1 MKAENSTRIQFDSL
15 SSNEAY
21 ARGVTAAFLARYDP
35 TVPQLADLKTAV
47 SEAVTNCIV
56 HAYPEH
62 IGPVCMTIA
71 VYPDREV
78 HITITDKGIGIPN
91 VEQAMQPLFT
101 TGNPEERSGL
111 GFAVMQS
118 FMDRVK
124 VTSKPGKGIY
134 EWMPTHAG
142 GCTRHFHI
150 RASASRNIADT
161 QYSRS

>member
-56 HAYPEH
+56 HAYPDR
-62 IGPVCMTIA
+62 IGTVTMTIA

-78 HITITDKGIGIPN
+78 HITVTDKGIGIPN

-118 FMDRVK
+118 FMDKVK
-124 VTSKPGKGIY
+124 VSSQPGKG
-134 EWMPTHAG
+134 
-142 GCTRHFHI
+142 TRVVLTK
-150 RASASRNIADT
+150 RLDE
-161 QYSRS
+161 RST